1 MEYRK
6 IQLTGESTY
15 ILSLPKRWVKKN
27 KLYKG
32 DVLSVMERGDTL
44 LLKPRE
50 EREIEAEIDLEKKS
64 LELISRSLIT
74 KYIQGFDTVVIRSKR
89 YIPPEIR
96 KGLKEISSLLIGME
110 QFGET
115 SNELVF
121 RMLMREKGDVAD
133 TVLRMH
139 RMSLSS
145 LEELLRNITP
155 ENYNEHILKDII
167 QRDDEIDKF
176 YFLIFR
182 QLSSAGGYECSM
194 WIQIAKS
201 IERISDHIENIAN
214 LVIQGGKVREED
226 IDIYKEL
233 IDMYSSLKFA
243 LMNKSSKRAG
253 EIIDK
258 VKSFRVE
265 EKRIMKSIKAK
276 EPETLLIYESFRRI
290 GEYISDIAEVVIN
303 MT

>member
-27 KLYKG
+27 KLDKG
-32 DVLSVMERGDTL
+32 DVLSIMERGDTL

-265 EKRIMKSIKAK
+265 EKRIM
-276 EPETLLIYESFRRI
+276 
-290 GEYISDIAEVVIN
+290 
-303 MT
+303 

>member
-27 KLYKG
+27 KLDKG

-50 EREIEAEIDLEKKS
+50 EKEMEAEIDLEKKS
-64 LELISRSLIT
+64 FELISRSLIT
-74 KYIQGFDTVVIRSKR
+74 KYIQGFDTVIIRSKR
-89 YIPPEIR
+89 YIPSEIR
-96 KGLKEISSLLIGME
+96 KGLKDISGLLIGME

-121 RMLMREKGDVAD
+121 RMLMREKGDLVD

-155 ENYNEHILKDII
+155 ENYNEHILRDII

>member
-1 MEYRK
+1 MDYRK

-15 ILSLPKRWVKKN
+15 ILSLPKKWVRKN
-27 KLYKG
+27 KLNKG
-32 DVLSVMERGDTL
+32 DVLSIIERGDNL
-44 LLKPRE
+44 VLKPRE
-50 EREIEAEIDLEKKS
+50 EKEIEAEISLEKKS

-74 KYIQGFDTVVIRSKR
+74 KYIQGFDTIVITSKK
-89 YIPPEIR
+89 YISPEIR
-96 KGLKEISSLLIGME
+96 TGLKDISGLLIGME

-121 RMLMREKGDVAD
+121 RMLMMERGDVVD

-139 RMSLSS
+139 MMSLSS
-145 LEELLRNITP
+145 LEELLRNITA

-176 YFLIFR
+176 YFLVLR
-182 QLSSAGGYECSM
+182 QLSSTGGYECSM

-226 IDIYKEL
+226 IDVYKEL
-233 IDMYSSLKFA
+233 IDMYSSVKFA
-243 LMNKSSKRAG
+243 LMNKSSKRAD
-253 EIIDK
+253 EIINK
-258 VKSFRVE
+258 VNDFRIK
-265 EKRIMKSIKAK
+265 EKRIIRDIKEK
-276 EPETLLIYESFRRI
+276 ECETLLIYESFRRI

>member
-27 KLYKG
+27 KLDKG
-32 DVLSVMERGDTL
+32 DILSVMERGDTL

-50 EREIEAEIDLEKKS
+50 EKEIDAEIGLEKKS
-64 LELISRSLIT
+64 PELIARSLIT

-96 KGLKEISSLLIGME
+96 KGLKGISSLLIGME

-121 RMLMREKGDVAD
+121 RMLMREKGDVVD

-145 LEELLRNITP
+145 LEELLRNITA

-182 QLSSAGGYECSM
+182 QLSSTGGYECSM

-214 LVIQGGKVREED
+214 LVIQGERVRKED
-226 IDIYKEL
+226 IDVYKEL

-243 LMNKSSKRAG
+243 LMNKSSKRAD

-258 VKSFRVE
+258 VKNFRIK
-265 EKRIMKSIKAK
+265 EKGIMKSIKAK

>member
-27 KLYKG
+27 KLDKG
-32 DVLSVMERGDTL
+32 DVLSIMERGDTL

-121 RMLMREKGDVAD
+121 RMLMREKGDLVD

-265 EKRIMKSIKAK
+265 EKRIMRSIKAK

>member
-27 KLYKG
+27 KLDKG
-32 DVLSVMERGDTL
+32 DVLSIMERGDTL

-265 EKRIMKSIKAK
+265 EKRIMRSIKAK

>member
-27 KLYKG
+27 KLDKG
-32 DVLSVMERGDTL
+32 DVLSIMERGDTL

-96 KGLKEISSLLIGME
+96 KGLKDISGLLIGME

-121 RMLMREKGDVAD
+121 RMLMREKGDLVD

-265 EKRIMKSIKAK
+265 EKRIMRSIKAK

>member
-27 KLYKG
+27 KLDKG

-50 EREIEAEIDLEKKS
+50 EKEIDAEIGLEKKS
-64 LELISRSLIT
+64 PELIARSLIT

-96 KGLKEISSLLIGME
+96 KGLKGISSLLIGME

-121 RMLMREKGDVAD
+121 RMLMREKGDVVD

-145 LEELLRNITP
+145 LEELLRNITA

-182 QLSSAGGYECSM
+182 QLSSTGGYECSM

-214 LVIQGGKVREED
+214 LVIQGERVRKED
-226 IDIYKEL
+226 IDVYKEL

-243 LMNKSSKRAG
+243 LMNKSSKRAD

-258 VKSFRVE
+258 VKNFRIK
-265 EKRIMKSIKAK
+265 EKGIMKSIKAK

>member
-27 KLYKG
+27 KLDKG

-50 EREIEAEIDLEKKS
+50 EKEIDAEISLEKKS
-64 LELISRSLIT
+64 PELIARSLIT
-74 KYIQGFDTVVIRSKR
+74 KYLQGFDTVVIRSKR

-96 KGLKEISSLLIGME
+96 KGLKGISSLLIGME

-121 RMLMREKGDVAD
+121 RMLMREKGDVVD

-145 LEELLRNITP
+145 LEELLRNITA

-182 QLSSAGGYECSM
+182 QLSSTGGYECSM

-214 LVIQGGKVREED
+214 LVIQGERVRKED
-226 IDIYKEL
+226 IDVYKEL

-243 LMNKSSKRAG
+243 LMNKSSKRAD

-258 VKSFRVE
+258 VKNFRIK
-265 EKRIMKSIKAK
+265 EKGIMKSIKAK

>member
-27 KLYKG
+27 KLDKG

-50 EREIEAEIDLEKKS
+50 EKEIDAEISLEKKS
-64 LELISRSLIT
+64 PELIARSLIT
-74 KYIQGFDTVVIRSKR
+74 KYLQGFDTVVIRSKR

-96 KGLKEISSLLIGME
+96 KGLKGISSLLIGME

-145 LEELLRNITP
+145 LEELLRNITA

-182 QLSSAGGYECSM
+182 QLSSTGGYECSM

-214 LVIQGGKVREED
+214 LVIQGERVRKED
-226 IDIYKEL
+226 IDVYKEL

-243 LMNKSSKRAG
+243 LMNKSSKRAD

-258 VKSFRVE
+258 VKNFRIK
-265 EKRIMKSIKAK
+265 EKGIMKSIKAK

>member
-27 KLYKG
+27 KLDKG

-121 RMLMREKGDVAD
+121 RMLMREKGDVVD

-214 LVIQGGKVREED
+214 LVIQGGKVRGED